1 MKTRKDKL
9 IQLFKKNKGI
19 LRFSQVLKVG
29 FLRKHLKTL
38 LDAGTIKR
46 ISRGFYKLTDSPE
59 PSNPDLVAVALKAPK
74 GVICLISALS
84 YHNATDEVPQSVYVA
99 IPRGLRANKINYP
112 PVQYFHYNPKVW
124 EHGIETSIIDGHPVR
139 IYGLAKTIADCFKYR
154 NKIGLDVARE
164 AMKIAVNEKKVNPT
178 EIMRFAKICRV
189 DKIMKPYVE
198 ALL

>member
-1 MKTRKDKL
+1 MRKDKL
-9 IQLFKKNKGI
+9 IELFKENKSI
-19 LRFSQVLKVG
+19 LRFSQALKAG

-46 ISRGFYKLTDSPE
+46 ISRGFYKLTGSPE
-59 PSNPDLVAVALKAPK
+59 LSNPDLVTVALKAPK

-84 YHNATDEVPQSVYVA
+84 YYHATDEVPHYIYVA
-99 IPRGLRANKINYP
+99 IPRGLRANKIDHP
-112 PVQYFHYNPKVW
+112 PVQYFHYGLKVW
-124 EHGIETSIIDGHPVR
+124 EHGIETSIIDGYPVR
-139 IYGLAKTIADCFKYR
+139 IYSLAKTIADCFQYR

-164 AMKIAVNEKKVNPT
+164 AMKIAVTEKKVNPT

-189 DKIMKPYVE
+189 DKIIRPYLE